1 MCFRQP
7 RQATNHLLSL
17 IEEGVLDKD
26 QVIMAC
32 VEYMSE
38 DDVVD
43 MCYTNEFFCDEEESA

>member
-1 MCFRQP
+1 MRD
-7 RQATNHLLSL
+7 ATMHLLQL
-17 IEEGVLDKD
+17 VEDGLLNKD

-43 MCYTNEFFCDEEESA
+43 MCYTNEFFCDDEESA